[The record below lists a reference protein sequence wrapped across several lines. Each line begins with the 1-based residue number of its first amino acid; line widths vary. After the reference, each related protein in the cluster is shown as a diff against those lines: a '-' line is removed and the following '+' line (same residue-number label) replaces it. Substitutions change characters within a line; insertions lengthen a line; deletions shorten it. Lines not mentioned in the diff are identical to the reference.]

1 MTFSSYGCIG
11 IGLIFYY
18 RLVIVSFSIPYRL
31 SSSQIEVVFF
41 FWLVPEYSHIF
52 LNDETSFVRVC
63 GYLF

>member
-41 FWLVPEYSHIF
+41 FLVGTRIF
-52 LNDETSFVRVC
+52 LYFLK
-63 GYLF
+63 G